1 MIEKILTMN
10 SQSKQKSIEFLVL
23 ISKFLQKMTDANNVM
38 LFQNMIIKSY
48 GIVLVNIPIY
58 IDLDKDEEEEASSGS
73 LPFKEYLETSDNNN
87 NNEISACIKHLVR
100 YDFMNMINNFF
111 RAIKIGDLNALM
123 MIIEFDKRK
132 CILKTSDYSGRSCL
146 HVAVLYSRNSI
157 TK

>member
-1 MIEKILTMN
+1 MDTK
-10 SQSKQKSIEFLVL
+10 SKQKSSQFLLL
-23 ISKFLQKMTDANNVM
+23 ISEFVKKMVEANNVM

-58 IDLDKDEEEEASSGS
+58 LEEDTEIRKSI
-73 LPFKEYLETSDNNN
+73 PFKEYLESTD
-87 NNEISACIKHLVR
+87 NNEIKTCIKHLVR

-132 CILKTSDYSGRSCL
+132 CILKTSDFSGRSCL
-146 HVAVLYSRNSI
+146 HVSVLYSRISI
-157 TK
+157 SK